1 MGRYTEGKT
10 MRERTEGKELESA
23 VAELAEWKLEKDGL
37 VRTVLFADFP
47 AAIAFVNRAAEL
59 AEAADH
65 HPDIDIRYN
74 KIRIAL
80 STHSAGGITQ
90 MDIDMAAKLDAELQ

>member
-1 MGRYTEGKT
+1 
-10 MRERTEGKELESA
+10 MRERIEGKKLEAA
-23 VAELAEWKLEKDGL
+23 VAGLAEWKLEKDGL

-59 AEAADH
+59 AEAAEH

-80 STHSAGGITQ
+80 ITHSAGGITQ
-90 MDIDMAAKLDAELQ
+90 MDLDMAAKLDAELQ

>member
-1 MGRYTEGKT
+1 
-10 MRERTEGKELESA
+10 MRERIEGKKLEEA
-23 VAELAEWKLEKDGL
+23 VTGLAEWKLEQDEL

-90 MDIDMAAKLDAELQ
+90 MDIDMAARLDADLQ

>member
-1 MGRYTEGKT
+1 
-10 MRERTEGKELESA
+10 MRERIEGKKLDAA
-23 VAELAEWKLEKDGL
+23 VAGLSEWKLEKDGL

-74 KIRIAL
+74 KLRIAL